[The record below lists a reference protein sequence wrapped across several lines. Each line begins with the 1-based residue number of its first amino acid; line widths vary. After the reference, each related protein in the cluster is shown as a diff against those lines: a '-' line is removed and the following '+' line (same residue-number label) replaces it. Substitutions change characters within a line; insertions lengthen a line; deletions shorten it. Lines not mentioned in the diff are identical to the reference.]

1 MEKFKKELR
10 KQRDKET
17 TLLGEKDKL
26 KQVHEKNMSFQCTV
40 RDDITKV
47 TYIYIYKL
55 NLTSAH

>member
-17 TLLGEKDKL
+17 ALLGEKDKL
-26 KQVHEKNMSFQCTV
+26 KQVHEKNMSLQCPV
-40 RDDITKV
+40 RDDIGKV
-47 TYIYIYKL
+47 LQKL